1 MSRDRLEDIRNAGG
15 NPVRLPVLVKRI
27 TGLSCTAKGRDYFL
41 VSVTDGED
49 SAWFPL
55 YDGRIKKA
63 RDQFENKPVYITVK
77 GEGEEQHISK
87 IENCNDIPAD
97 TFEGGSEAVL
107 PERTMLKE
115 LDPSHEVS
123 VCLPLFITAIGE
135 EKISKSGNHYFS
147 VTATDGKEEK
157 NFYVWDGNPDEIR
170 KECLGKIRYLKIRT
184 GNYPKVLE
192 MKPCNEYQISEFI
205 QTAPVPSEEMY
216 GYITAVLKECSD
228 TCSVGN
234 VALRIYEEHK
244 EELLRW
250 PGALKLH
257 HSVSG
262 GLLYHTY
269 RMLQSA
275 RGITKVYPALDMN
288 LLCIGIALHDIG
300 KLKELSTTVPGVN
313 EFSADGTLTGHILL
327 GIEMVDQ
334 AAWEMEEKP
343 DPEEFRLV
351 KHMIASHH
359 GSLENGSPVVPATPE
374 AMALN
379 CLDLLDSRM
388 DMFEQTMDGMR
399 PGSVSGSVYALGG
412 AHVYSRAKKND
423 TGGAGN
429 NGEETED
436 KG

>member
-1 MSRDRLEDIRNAGG
+1 MSRNRLEDIRNAGG

-27 TGLSCTAKGRDYFL
+27 TGLSCTPKGRDYFL

-49 SAWFPL
+49 AAWFPL

-87 IENCNDIPAD
+87 IENCNDILAD
-97 TFEGGSEAVL
+97 TFEGISEAVL
-107 PERTMLKE
+107 PERKKLKD
-115 LDPSHEVS
+115 LNPSHEVS
-123 VCLPLFITAIGE
+123 VCLPLLITAVGE
-135 EKISKSGNHYFS
+135 EKTSKSGKSYFS
-147 VTATDGKEEK
+147 VTATDGEEEK
-157 NFYVWDGNPDEIR
+157 SFFVWDGKPDEMR
-170 KECLGKIRYLKIRT
+170 KECLGKVRYLKIRT
-184 GNYPKVLE
+184 GNYSKVLE
-192 MKPCNEYQISEFI
+192 TKPCNEYQVSEFI

-228 TCSVGN
+228 YCSVGGL
-234 VALRIYEEHK
+234 ALKIYEDHR

-269 RMLQSA
+269 RMLQSV
-275 RGITKVYPALDMN
+275 RGIAKVYPSLDMN
-288 LLCIGIALHDIG
+288 LLCIGVALHDIG
-300 KLKELSTTVPGVN
+300 KLKELSTTIPGVN
-313 EFSADGTLTGHILL
+313 EFSADGTLSGHILL

-343 DPEEFRLV
+343 DPEEFRLL

-359 GSLENGSPVVPATPE
+359 GALEYGSPVVPATPE
-374 AMALN
+374 AMVLN
-379 CLDLLDSRM
+379 YLDLLDSRM
-388 DMFEQTMDGMR
+388 DMFEHTMDSMQ

-412 AHVYSRAKKND
+412 AHVYCRAQKIT
-423 TGGAGN
+423 TGGTVT

>member
-1 MSRDRLEDIRNAGG
+1 MSTNRLEDIRNAGG

-27 TGLSCTAKGRDYFL
+27 TGLSCTPKGRDYFI
-41 VSVTDGED
+41 VSVIDGED
-49 SAWFPL
+49 AAWFPL

-77 GEGEEQHISK
+77 GEGEEQHIIK
-87 IENCNDIPAD
+87 IENCNDISAD
-97 TFEGGSEAVL
+97 TFEGVSEAVL
-107 PERTMLKE
+107 PDRTMLKD
-115 LDPSHEVS
+115 LDFSQEIS
-123 VCLPLFITAIGE
+123 VCLPLFITAVGE
-135 EKISKSGNHYFS
+135 EKTSKSGNSYFS
-147 VTATDGKEEK
+147 VTATDGEEEK
-157 NFYVWDGNPDEIR
+157 PFFVWDGKLDEMR
-170 KECLGKIRYLKIRT
+170 KECLGKVRYLKIRT

-192 MKPCNEYQISEFI
+192 TKPCNEYPISEFI

-228 TCSVGN
+228 SCSVGSL
-234 VALRIYEEHK
+234 ALKIYEDHK

-275 RGITKVYPALDMN
+275 RATAKVYPSLDMN
-288 LLCIGIALHDIG
+288 LLCIGVALHDIG
-300 KLKELSTTVPGVN
+300 KLKELSTTIPGVN
-313 EFSADGTLTGHILL
+313 EFCVDGTLSGHILL

-334 AAWEMEEKP
+334 TAWEMEEKP
-343 DPEEFRLV
+343 DPEELRLL

-359 GSLENGSPVVPATPE
+359 GALEYGSPVIPSTPE
-374 AMALN
+374 AMALH

-388 DMFEQTMDGMR
+388 DMFEHTMDAMQ
-399 PGSVSGSVYALGG
+399 PGTVSGSVYALGG
-412 AHVYSRAKKND
+412 AHVYCREPKNT
-423 TGGAGN
+423 TGGSGTH
-429 NGEETED
+429 GEETED